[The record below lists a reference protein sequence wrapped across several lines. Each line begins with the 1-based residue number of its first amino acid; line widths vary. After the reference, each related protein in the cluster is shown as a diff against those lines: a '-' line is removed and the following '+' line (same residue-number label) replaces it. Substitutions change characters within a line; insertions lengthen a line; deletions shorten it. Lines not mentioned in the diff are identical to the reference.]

1 MGNEPSRNDRQAEDK
16 AEGAQEAGEVLA
28 RQGRPFLALFSSAAA
43 VSTFLLFAGFLSDY
57 GVHQLLGLPRL
68 SFSLTALIEAGADT
82 LIDTLAL
89 LFQGMRLAVLLGG
102 LALLALLWAHHEHP
116 RLRPWARCRHLHSL
130 AWLLIFVFSLMLLA
144 AQVDRAQRSLR
155 GDMHT
160 PQSVARALQ
169 RAYEQGFPTPEA
181 RRYELEREGFNLR
194 FYALPVWMLGL
205 EHLLGDAKDDALT
218 GIELRVLPKSRAD
231 ARHVYGWLTLSVILL
246 LLSLL
251 VLRWWLQHLEDMER
265 VAAAADAN
273 GAQPVEQDLPA
284 WMRWWVRQRLGREM
298 EPVIQRLLQPLV
310 WLMLA
315 ASVLMLPLL
324 HGVLARQSLGGQTM
338 MVYLKPDGPGKK
350 EKAKLVN
357 RESDKGGKEY
367 SKETESEEQNVEP
380 TKLPTA
386 EARFDCKQE
395 MLAKVEKAAERWQE
409 ALRDALQARWDE
421 GVAQEMASAI
431 SGLADAVLK
440 ANCAEALHTFW
451 AAKPAPGLLT
461 QSGALA
467 QLFRQAQMRV
477 NSAYQVRQGVILAYP
492 RDGQPLMLVENV
504 VPRTDL
510 QPGQWS
516 VWSIPQEQVL
526 ETAVIPDVL
535 ERTAGEAAQKLR
547 LAPDESSELKK
558 LLTRMHPAGLR
569 ALLPLLEESKLNANA
584 TGVAITAF
592 GGMVRASAL
601 GSPAAARQGIEWL
614 TRAAAPSDDATSG
627 LPSWQRS
634 QGGAVTALHLS
645 DDPYAAA
652 RFSQLLRPPFRMSE
666 CRTTAA
672 SRPLHCVPQSTTTAG
687 YLLAALSRE
696 RQLMPALAAA
706 QAMPRA
712 FNEVELQLQSLLAAY
727 IDDAASPENWRGA
740 ACSIVEKV
748 AGALVLNQDQ
758 AQRFL
763 ASLAKDQL
771 ASHAFSVGA
780 CLSASKRLGLPTPAL
795 RQALRELA
803 LMTEAKDLQP
813 RDLRRFRLVALMTLF
828 EMGLSAEQPLLRQLI
843 EQDPADERVLEATFH
858 FLSEAD
864 GEAMAQELLQ
874 CASNPAR
881 TVKQRRRC
889 MQAFAALEASYSGDD
904 GGAQAVL
911 KWTQEQAAG
920 PLKEAGC
927 QALGALLKRESKFLA
942 RMQGDEPTLDQC
954 LASEEGGASGDRK
967 HRMKQLLELLSR
979 GGQEAD

>member
-1 MGNEPSRNDRQAEDK
+1 MGNEEGKDEAQARAG
-16 AEGAQEAGEVLA
+16 AEETQEAGDVLA
-28 RQGRPFLALFSSAAA
+28 RRGRPFLALFSSAAA

-57 GVHQLLGLPRL
+57 GVYQLLGLPRL

-89 LFQGMRLAVLLGG
+89 LFQGLRLAVLLGG

-130 AWLLIFVFSLMLLA
+130 AWLLVFVFSLVLLA

-160 PQSVARALQ
+160 PQSVAQAMQ
-169 RAYEQGFPTPEA
+169 RAYEKAFPTPEA

-194 FYALPVWMLGL
+194 FYPLPVWMLGL
-205 EHLLGDAKDDALT
+205 EHLLGEAKDDALT
-218 GIELRVLPKSRAD
+218 GIALRVLPQSRTD

-251 VLRWWLQHLEDMER
+251 VLRWWLLHLEE
-265 VAAAADAN
+265 VEQAGNPADAN
-273 GAQPVEQDLPA
+273 EAQKALPA
-284 WMRWWVRQRLGREM
+284 WMMWWVRQRLGREM
-298 EPVIQRLLQPLV
+298 EPVVRRLLQPLV

-350 EKAKLVN
+350 EKIKLITKDL
-357 RESDKGGKEY
+357 DKGGKER
-367 SKETESEEQNVEP
+367 SREEESEEQNAEP
-380 TKLPTA
+380 SKLRTA
-386 EARFDCKQE
+386 EARFDCRHE
-395 MLAKVEKAAERWQE
+395 SLAKVDKASERWLE
-409 ALRDALQARWDE
+409 ALRDAVQARWSE
-421 GVAQEMASAI
+421 EQAKALPAAAA
-431 SGLADAVLK
+431 GLADAVLQ

-451 AAKPAPGLLT
+451 AAKPAPGLLA

-547 LAPDESSELKK
+547 LSPDEAAELAK
-558 LLTRMHPAGLR
+558 LLTPMHPAGLK

-584 TGVAITAF
+584 AGVAITAF

-601 GSPAAARQGIEWL
+601 VSPAAARQGIEWL
-614 TRAAAPSDDATSG
+614 AQAAAPAGGSGDAS
-627 LPSWQRS
+627 QRQQRF

-652 RFSQLLRPPFRMSE
+652 RFAQLLRPPFRMSD
-666 CRTTAA
+666 CKAA
-672 SRPLHCVPQSTTTAG
+672 MPSRPLHCVPQSTTTAG

-706 QAMPRA
+706 QALPKG
-712 FNEVELQLQSLLAAY
+712 FTEVERQLQSLLAAY
-727 IDDAASPENWRGA
+727 IDDPASPEDWRGA

-763 ASLAKDQL
+763 AMLSPEQLAK
-771 ASHAFSVGA
+771 HTFSVGA
-780 CLSASKRLGLPTPAL
+780 CLSASKRLGLPAPAL
-795 RQALRELA
+795 RQALRQLT
-803 LMTEAKDLQP
+803 LMHEAKDLPP
-813 RDLRRFRLVALMTLF
+813 RDLRRLRMVALVTLF
-828 EMGLSAEQPLLRQLI
+828 EMGLSSETTLLRQLI
-843 EQDPADERVLEATFH
+843 EQDPGDEQMLETTLYL
-858 FLSEAD
+858 LSEAD
-864 GEAMAQELLQ
+864 GEPMAQELLQ
-874 CASNPAR
+874 CARSAER
-881 TVKQRRRC
+881 SLTQRKRC
-889 MQAFAALEASYSGDD
+889 MQGVSKLERSYSGDE

-911 KWTQEQAAG
+911 QWTQEQTAAE
-920 PLKEAGC
+920 LKDVGC
-927 QALGALLKRESKFLA
+927 QALRTLLEHGSKFLV
-942 RMQGDEPTLDQC
+942 RLKGDEATLDRC
-954 LASEEGGASGDRK
+954 LASEGEGQESAKKR
-967 HRMKQLLELLSR
+967 RLKQLLDLLSQ
-979 GGQEAD
+979 GAPQAD